1 MGQRIRASR
10 GRLARFAHR
19 AMERLP
25 LEIRQHLDN
34 VTISIEELPQPDD
47 IDADRR
53 DPRTKV
59 FGVYRGWPLATRG
72 GIYHLTVPDQIA
84 IFRRP
89 LLAHCRSQRQLAEEV
104 WRTLLH
110 EVGHHLGLDDDQ
122 LTRMEHH
129 G

>member
-1 MGQRIRASR
+1 MGRRIRASR
-10 GRLARFAHR
+10 GRLARLAHR
-19 AMERLP
+19 AMDRLP
-25 LEIRQHLDN
+25 PAIRQHLDN
-34 VTISIEELPQPDD
+34 VTISIEELPRPDD
-47 IDADRR
+47 IDADRHDR
-53 DPRTKV
+53 PTKV

-72 GIYHLTVPDQIA
+72 GIYHLALPDQIA

-122 LTRMEHH
+122 LARLERR

>member
-1 MGQRIRASR
+1 MD
-10 GRLARFAHR
+10 
-19 AMERLP
+19 RLP
-25 LEIRQHLDN
+25 PAIRQHLDN
-34 VTISIEELPQPDD
+34 VTISIEELPRSDD
-47 IDADRR
+47 IDTDRHDR
-53 DPRTKV
+53 PTKV

-72 GIYHLTVPDQIA
+72 GIYHLALPDQIA

-122 LTRMEHH
+122 LARLERR

>member
-1 MGQRIRASR
+1 MGRRIRASQ
-10 GRLARFAHR
+10 GRVARLTHR
-19 AMERLP
+19 AMKRLP
-25 LEIRQHLDN
+25 AEIRQRLDN
-34 VTISIEELPQPDD
+34 VTISIEEWPRPDD
-47 IDADRR
+47 LDGDDRGR
-53 DPRTKV
+53 RTTV

-72 GIYHLTVPDQIA
+72 GIYHLAVPDQIA

-122 LTRMEHH
+122 LARMERQR
-129 G
+129 